1 MLPLDD
7 ERRLLV
13 NEARADALME
23 QHGFDAL
30 VASQAVNVYYF
41 TNFWTVLERMGFEF
55 ASFALWP
62 RQRPVQRTLVVSAAQ
77 VWRLAVGDLEYPPS
91 IVTWTAPANWQRWLD
106 SGGTVAL
113 EGAQAPA
120 WPVSEQA
127 ELSQIERAWLEA
139 SRRTSGREAATAED
153 GLARAIRDA
162 GLARGR
168 VATDDRRVEAM
179 LRRAGL
185 DDLRVVCDPNLFRK
199 LRVVKSEPEI
209 RLMRLAARINA
220 DATLA
225 TMRDVVPGT
234 TMREIE
240 ARFGAEAAI
249 RGGERVF
256 ILAGG
261 TGLLPEGRVVRGE
274 PFLVDAVAHYRHYH
288 GDFGRTIVVGEPDAE
303 LQRRIRGLRVGWE
316 AAFEAL
322 RPGRRYS
329 EVREA
334 AFEAMRRAGA
344 GDVLTVANP
353 HSVGLQHTDEPAR
366 DGLPFTVKD
375 DLVLE
380 ENMTLTVD
388 FPHIEVGWGACHLE
402 DLVRVTRH
410 GAEPLAPMDDPLIV
424 L

>member
-1 MLPLDD
+1 M
-7 ERRLLV
+7 ER
-13 NEARADALME
+13 
-23 QHGFDAL
+23 HGLDAL

-41 TNFWTVLERMGFEF
+41 SNFWTVLERMGFEF

-62 RQRPVQRTLVVSAAQ
+62 RRDPAHHTLVVSAAQ
-77 VWRLAVGDLEYPPS
+77 VWRLAVRDRDYPPR
-91 IVTWTAPANWQRWLD
+91 VVAWTAPANWQRWLD
-106 SGGTVAL
+106 AGGGVAL
-113 EGAQAPA
+113 EAARPPG
-120 WPVSEQA
+120 WPVREGV
-127 ELSQIERAWLEA
+127 ELSQLERAWLEA
-139 SRRTSGREAATAED
+139 SRRVDGHEAPTAED

-168 VATDDRRVEAM
+168 VATDDPRVEAM

-185 DDLRVVCDPNLFRK
+185 DALQVVCDPNLFRR

-209 RLMRLAARINA
+209 RLMRLAARLNA

-225 TMRDVVPGT
+225 TLRDVAPGT

-249 RGGERVF
+249 RGCERVF
-256 ILAGG
+256 IIAGG

-288 GDFGRTIVVGEPDAE
+288 GDFGRTVVIGEPDAE
-303 LQRRIRGLRVGWE
+303 LQRRIRALRIGWE
-316 AAFEAL
+316 AAFAAL
-322 RPGRRYS
+322 RPGRRYG

-334 AFEAMRRAGA
+334 AFAAMRRAGA

-353 HSVGLQHTDEPAR
+353 HSVGLQHTDEPGR